1 MRIGELATA
10 AGVSASRIRFYETA
24 GLLVPDGRTQA
35 GYRIYGE
42 PALQALRI
50 IEQAQLAG
58 FTLAEIKAILPP
70 RPGEWNRETLLA
82 ALRRKLT
89 AIEDMQQQL
98 ARSERRLRAVIDD
111 IGSTPANATCAE
123 TEDRIISKLS
133 SLLTG
138 PPASCSP
145 VSEASTW
152 LNEPQPSG
160 LHSAH
165 APAQRPDQP
174 ADHRPSRRPPGL
186 SGSGLMRA
194 IAMLVHNDPSAS
206 RANQPRDCLPAD
218 GRGVILCAGSLLN
231 GPAGRSAVSA
241 SSSLK
246 SRDTMA
252 SPIRCSNSS
261 MASLPSTKDA

>member
-98 ARSERRLRAVIDD
+98 TRSERRLRAVIDD
-111 IGSTPANATCAE
+111 IDSTPANATCAE
-123 TEDRIISKLS
+123 AEDRIISKLS
-133 SLLTG
+133 PPLTG
-138 PPASCSP
+138 LPASHSP
-145 VSEASTW
+145 VRLAS
-152 LNEPQPSG
+152 Q
-160 LHSAH
+160 A
-165 APAQRPDQP
+165 
-174 ADHRPSRRPPGL
+174 
-186 SGSGLMRA
+186 RA
-194 IAMLVHNDPSAS
+194 
-206 RANQPRDCLPAD
+206 
-218 GRGVILCAGSLLN
+218 
-231 GPAGRSAVSA
+231 
-241 SSSLK
+241 
-246 SRDTMA
+246 
-252 SPIRCSNSS
+252 
-261 MASLPSTKDA
+261 

>member
-42 PALQALRI
+42 SALQALRI

-111 IGSTPANATCAE
+111 IDSTPANATCAE

-133 SLLTG
+133 SPLTG
-138 PPASCSP
+138 PPASRSP

-152 LNEPQPSG
+152 PNDPQPTG
-160 LHSAH
+160 LHNAH
-165 APAQRPDQP
+165 APAQQPDP
-174 ADHRPSRRPPGL
+174 KTPKPTIVLAHTARADHRHHLPQARWRHRHQADHRSLPLQQHVPRQRVAAVGGAGDDCPAAAAQPGRGHRDL
-186 SGSGLMRA
+186 RHPGVEDDPV
-194 IAMLVHNDPSAS
+194 LVHGAEQASATTVT
-206 RANQPRDCLPAD
+206 Q
-218 GRGVILCAGSLLN
+218 
-231 GPAGRSAVSA
+231 
-241 SSSLK
+241 
-246 SRDTMA
+246 
-252 SPIRCSNSS
+252 
-261 MASLPSTKDA
+261 